1 MSFHKNTQI
10 SIVAL
15 WFVCVFVNVIIL
27 PGHLTAQD
35 ITLIPSIRVQGE
47 YDDNVT
53 FSRTEEV
60 DDYVATISPALTFDY
75 ATRLLDVRSVLRLDI
90 LRYAEESRLDTEN
103 QRYELEGAYQVL
115 ERLRLT
121 AGALYIKDTT
131 LDSELEET
139 GLITRREDRERWNGN
154 AGLSYAVSEVSDMGV
169 NYSYTD
175 TEYDSRGKVDYD
187 VNSVVF
193 SYDHRLKTQTDVVT
207 VQPYYM
213 DYDSQLSEVDNY
225 GVSLGWFHAFT
236 EKWTLTAF
244 LGFRYTE
251 TEGQGFSE
259 ENWGGVADIY
269 VKNRGELFEWTAGYN
284 RALEYSSE
292 GEPIDRDRLYFRGN
306 RRITRR
312 FGVGLDGSLYFTESE
327 GDRDNEDSRYFYLTP
342 RLTYW
347 ITEDYFLQ
355 GAYRYSNSRDKTLD
369 SNKVAE
375 RNRVWVSVNFK
386 FPRKW

>member
-1 MSFHKNTQI
+1 MGFHKNTKI
-10 SIVAL
+10 SMVAL
-15 WFVCVFVNVIIL
+15 WFVCVFLNVIIL
-27 PGHLTAQD
+27 PEHLTAQD

-53 FSRTEEV
+53 FSRTEEL

-75 ATRLLDVRSVLRLDI
+75 ATRLLDVRSILRLDI
-90 LRYAEESRLDTEN
+90 LRYADESRLDTEN
-103 QRYELEGAYQVL
+103 QRYDLEGDYQVL

-139 GLITRREDRERWNGN
+139 GLITRREDRERWSGN
-154 AGLSYAVSEVSDMGV
+154 AGFSYAVNEVSDVGV

-175 TEYDSRGKVDYD
+175 TEYDSRGNVDYD

-213 DYDSQLSEVDNY
+213 DYDSQLSEVKNY

-244 LGFRYTE
+244 LGIRYTE

-269 VKNRGELFEWTAGYN
+269 VKNRGEIFDWTAGYN
-284 RALEYSSE
+284 RALEYSSQ
-292 GEPIDRDRLYFRGN
+292 GEPIDRDRMYFRGN

-312 FGVGLDGSLYFTESE
+312 FSVGLDGSLYFSESE

-347 ITEDYFLQ
+347 ITENYFLEW
-355 GAYRYSNSRDKTLD
+355 AYRYSNSRDKTLD